1 MKFYLLLIALFHCS
15 FLIAQAELFTEE
27 NSYDFGTI
35 EQNLYQINASFVIS
49 NAGDKPLYILR
60 ADADN
65 KVKVKVSKRQLE
77 SGDTALFQIFYFPTE
92 NGSFSEKVNLIS
104 NAKNSTYTLKIN
116 GKIKNY
122 TPDDKQACFNFQAP
136 VRKKKNNT
144 VQIVHAKPSQTEQ
157 DEYDNLNKAIAKR
170 EQEERELNTRK
181 KPLAEVLKEK
191 SLKKDTSEQ
200 PIVTKEKVMQTPPIV
215 KEEKTKNE
223 TKPIE
228 IKEKTVSALDNH
240 KSNNL
245 IFLID
250 ISSSMRDSTKLPY
263 LKIALYNLLD
273 NIREEDKVTLI
284 TYSDSIKILGEA
296 VNKSLANSLKEKLKP
311 IKAKGLTKGKEA
323 IIFAAKNAVKHYIAD
338 GNNEII
344 LASDGEFK
352 FFDENYKQVKNITEN
367 KNIKIS
373 TIYFGNEFKAQM
385 NLRKISYKGDGFF
398 IKISNKQEAKSELIE
413 KIKLH
418 SKIF

>member
-1 MKFYLLLIALFHCS
+1 MKFYILLIALFHYS
-15 FLIAQAELFTEE
+15 FLKAQAELFADE
-27 NSYDFGTI
+27 NTYDFGTI
-35 EQNLYQINASFVIS
+35 EQNLYQINATFVIA
-49 NAGDKPLYILR
+49 NTGDKPLYILR

-65 KVKVKVSKRQLE
+65 KVKVKVSKRQIA
-77 SGDTALFQIFYFPTE
+77 SGDTALVQIFYFPNE
-92 NGSFSEKVNLIS
+92 NGSFNEKINLIS
-104 NAKNSTYTLKIN
+104 NAKNSAFALKIN

-144 VQIVHAKPSQTEQ
+144 VQIVQANPSQKEQ
-157 DEYDNLNKAIAKR
+157 EEYINLNKAIAKR

-191 SLKKDTSEQ
+191 NLKNDTTKQ
-200 PIVTKEKVMQTPPIV
+200 HIVTEEKAVQAPPID
-215 KEEKTKNE
+215 KEEKIKME

-228 IKEKTVSALDNH
+228 KKEKSISELDNH

-284 TYSDSIKILGEA
+284 TYADSIKILGEA
-296 VNKSLANSLKEKLKP
+296 INKSLATNLKEKLKP

-398 IKISNKQEAKSELIE
+398 IKISNRQEAKSELIE
-413 KIKLH
+413 KIKMH

>member
-1 MKFYLLLIALFHCS
+1 MKFYLLLIALFHYS
-15 FLIAQAELFTEE
+15 FLKAQADLFAEE
-27 NSYDFGTI
+27 SSYDFGTI
-35 EQNLYQINASFVIS
+35 EQNLYQINASFIIS
-49 NAGDKPLYILR
+49 NTGDKPLYILR

-65 KVKVKVSKRQLE
+65 KVKIKVSKRQLE
-77 SGDTALFQIFYFPTE
+77 SGDTALVQIFYFPSA

-104 NAKNSTYTLKIN
+104 NAKSGAFTFKIN

-122 TPDDKQACFNFQAP
+122 TPDDKQACFNFQSP

-144 VQIVHAKPSQTEQ
+144 VQIVQAKPSQE
-157 DEYDNLNKAIAKR
+157 EMEEAANLNKAIAKR

-191 SLKKDTSEQ
+191 SLKKDSVITKS
-200 PIVTKEKVMQTPPIV
+200 VTKEMYETPPYCPEII
-215 KEEKTKNE
+215 KEEK
-223 TKPIE
+223 I
-228 IKEKTVSALDNH
+228 VSELDNH

-296 VNKSLANSLKEKLKP
+296 VNKSFAGSLKEKLKP

-373 TIYFGNEFKAQM
+373 TIYFGDEFKAQM

-398 IKISNKQEAKSELIE
+398 IKINNRQEAKSELIE
-413 KIKLH
+413 KIKSH
-418 SKIF
+418 SKLF